1 MLHKGRAFGRAVS
14 YRLGLRRMVDWLSEF
29 QTGSTTEFFLNLI
42 WQNRTKDSLIVETN
56 SGRFFKGNLG
66 SLSFERT
73 LDILLVRP
81 SDTRP
86 LQELIKGEWTDR
98 EEWSVLIP
106 QGIERPMEAVRREQ
120 L

>member
-1 MLHKGRAFGRAVS
+1 MGRVMQHRGTDLGGAVS
-14 YRLGLRRMVDWLSEF
+14 YRLGLRRMVDWLGEF

-66 SLSFERT
+66 SLSVEHT
-73 LDILLVRP
+73 LDRLLVRP

-86 LQELIKGEWTDR
+86 WQDLIKGERT
-98 EEWSVLIP
+98 ELS
-106 QGIERPMEAVRREQ
+106 Q
-120 L
+120 